1 MATCCVAFRP
11 LVHSIFGLSAISSVE
26 DTYGME
32 TISGSGAKN
41 RRRRKPRKD
50 HPLDVTVDEF
60 ELGAQDRDRTYG
72 VAVSTIDER
81 GVLEPP
87 RASVNGRFY
96 RAGPEGT
103 SSEEAIIK
111 REILRTGPSGS

>member
-11 LVHSIFGLSAISSVE
+11 LVHSIFGLSPLNSVE
-26 DTYGME
+26 DTYGLE
-32 TISGSGAKN
+32 TISGGTAKN
-41 RRRRKPRKD
+41 RRRKKPRKE

-60 ELGAQDRDRTYG
+60 ELGQDRDRTHG

-81 GVLEPP
+81 GVMEPS
-87 RASVNGRFY
+87 RASANGGLY
-96 RAGPEGT
+96 SAGPGGT

-111 REILRTGPSGS
+111 WDISRTGPSGR